1 MRAHHTCPR
10 WGWELKK
17 QTYGDVVLEAFGPK
31 GAKLLQTSIIIH
43 VLGGRQAEALPCSH
57 HSSSACWDVLLLG
70 YLQACKP
77 VELSRCLLP
86 TEPARIAG

>member
-57 HSSSACWDVLLLG
+57 HQQQRVLGSAAVG
-70 YLQACKP
+70 VFAGLQACGI
-77 VELSRCLLP
+77 VTLP
-86 TEPARIAG
+86 ASH